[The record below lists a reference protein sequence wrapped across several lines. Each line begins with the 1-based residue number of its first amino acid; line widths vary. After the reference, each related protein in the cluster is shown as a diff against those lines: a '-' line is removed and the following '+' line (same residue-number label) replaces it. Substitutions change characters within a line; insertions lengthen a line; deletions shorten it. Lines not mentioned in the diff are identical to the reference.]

1 MEISIKMSEVETITT
16 IRDSDYRK
24 RCIID
29 GPYAKEIVFSRN
41 SYNIIFISFGDKKQ
55 SDGYI
60 RAIMIPYKLV
70 DEDNPIVEDI
80 YRVHS
85 SVPLFYYKNFD
96 AESFVRGIIFGMLYQ
111 EVFSGNSNK
120 IPKS

>member
-1 MEISIKMSEVETITT
+1 MCEVETITT

-29 GPYAKEIVFSRN
+29 GPYAKEIVFGRN

-55 SDGYI
+55 SGSHI
-60 RAIMIPYKLV
+60 RAIMIPYKLINENNSV
-70 DEDNPIVEDI
+70 VEDI
-80 YRVHS
+80 YRVYS
-85 SVPLFYYKNFD
+85 TTPLFYYDQFD